1 MAETASL
8 KKILNVRES
17 EKEDAQLAHHQSI
30 ISFEEVATKLY
41 EMLKKKEDAQLS
53 YENYIKDTV
62 QINKIKEQ
70 ISYIEL
76 LNTQIITLQNKVIKA
91 REKMET
97 KQVKLTDAH
106 VEVKK
111 FEKLIENREEEKEII
126 AQRLEQQ
133 AMDEISIQQFLN
145 HNNR

>member
-8 KKILNVRES
+8 EKILNVRER
-17 EKEDAQLAHHQSI
+17 EKEDAQLAHHQSMV
-30 ISFEEVATKLY
+30 SFEKVATKLY
-41 EMLKKKEDAQLS
+41 DILKKKEDAQSS

-70 ISYIEL
+70 ISYIES
-76 LNTQIITLQNKVIKA
+76 LNTQILTLQNQVIEA
-91 REKMET
+91 RKHMET

-111 FEKLIENREEEKEII
+111 FEKLIENREVEKEML

-133 AMDEISIQQFLN
+133 TMDEISIQQFLN
-145 HNNR
+145 QNNR